1 VSTPRSRVKIAVI
14 RVSKSLARPYD
25 FLGAFVRKHVPI
37 EYKLLSSE
45 EGLAVFSK
53 KITEL
58 LNQGWELQG
67 SVVAS
72 AQSGPYAQ
80 ALTRET
86 TGAVGG
92 GKKKNATRKNARSRK

>member
-1 VSTPRSRVKIAVI
+1 MPV
-14 RVSKSLARPYD
+14 
-25 FLGAFVRKHVPI
+25 

-58 LNQGWELQG
+58 LNQGWELHG

-72 AQSGPYAQ
+72 TQSGPYAQ
-80 ALTRET
+80 ALTHET